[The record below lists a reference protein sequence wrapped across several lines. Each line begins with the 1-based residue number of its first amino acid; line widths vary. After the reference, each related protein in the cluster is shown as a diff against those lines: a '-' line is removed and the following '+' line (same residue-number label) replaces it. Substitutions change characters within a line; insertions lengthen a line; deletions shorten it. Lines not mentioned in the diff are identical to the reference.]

1 VQPFEV
7 SVNRSI
13 DQVIRG
19 LAELHQEFTEF
30 QRKAMYGDGHNHR
43 LAIQCNELDT
53 LYGLMCA
60 NRSSTDG
67 MIERIR
73 QGELL
78 RFYSNRGAVWDMRV
92 GASAIFVQPLD
103 EMPAGGELFYGKF
116 CDMIRQWAEQSKA
129 SNIERH
135 KAGRKP
141 QPEYDKAFNGLY
153 ITREYGDMK
162 EAFTKSGAA
171 DLRVGF
177 ESFTKAVERRRKG
190 TK

>member
-1 VQPFEV
+1 MQPFKV

-30 QRKAMYGDGHNHR
+30 QRNAMYGDGHKRN
-43 LAIQCNELDT
+43 LGVQCNELDT
-53 LYGLMCA
+53 LYGLMCT
-60 NRSSTDG
+60 NHGGTDG

-73 QGELL
+73 QGKLL
-78 RFYSNRGAVWDMRV
+78 VFYSNRGAVWDIRV
-92 GASAIFVQPLD
+92 GTSAIFVRPLD
-103 EMPAGGELFYGKF
+103 GMPTEAQIFYSEF
-116 CDMIRQWAEQSKA
+116 CDMIGRWAEQSKA
-129 SNIERH
+129 SNMERH

-171 DLRVGF
+171 DLRVSF